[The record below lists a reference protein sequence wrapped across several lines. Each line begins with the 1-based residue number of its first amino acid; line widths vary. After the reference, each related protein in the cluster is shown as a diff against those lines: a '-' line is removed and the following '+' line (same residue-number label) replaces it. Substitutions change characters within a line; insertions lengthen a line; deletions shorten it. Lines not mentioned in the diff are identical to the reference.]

1 MNYLKRI
8 GRLVAIC
15 ICAVCVGII
24 PITAHAMEVSDKQ
37 IQPRMDYISS
47 YGTELTISDSGEA
60 SVTGFVR
67 GKKGVTNA
75 YVKVTLQKKVSGSWV
90 YVQSWESS
98 GSGRNATIAETYSVS
113 RGTYRVVA
121 SIKAGTSK
129 CGSSTRPVLPAPV
142 YWLPKVA
149 VVKVDT

>member
-113 RGTYRVVA
+113 
-121 SIKAGTSK
+121 SIE
-129 CGSSTRPVLPAPV
+129 
-142 YWLPKVA
+142 
-149 VVKVDT
+149 

>member
-60 SVTGFVR
+60 SYAEKSVGLTDGTDAGREAVKWYGVR
-67 GKKGVTNA
+67 NGLH
-75 YVKVTLQKKVSGSWV
+75 LQKTNKNLRWD
-90 YVQSWESS
+90 
-98 GSGRNATIAETYSVS
+98 SVH
-113 RGTYRVVA
+113 
-121 SIKAGTSK
+121 
-129 CGSSTRPVLPAPV
+129 
-142 YWLPKVA
+142 
-149 VVKVDT
+149 

>member
-1 MNYLKRI
+1 MNYFKRI

-121 SIKAGTSK
+121 LIKAGTESK
-129 CGSSTRPVLPAPV
+129 SPISAERT
-142 YWLPKVA
+142 YKS
-149 VVKVDT
+149 

>member
-67 GKKGVTNA
+67 GKKRVTNA
-75 YVKVTLQKKVSGSWV
+75 YVKVTLQNILKGTKFAF
-90 YVQSWESS
+90 Q
-98 GSGRNATIAETYSVS
+98 GRMQATSIPFADNKWGGDLTY
-113 RGTYRVVA
+113 
-121 SIKAGTSK
+121 
-129 CGSSTRPVLPAPV
+129 
-142 YWLPKVA
+142 
-149 VVKVDT
+149 

>member
-75 YVKVTLQKKVSGSWV
+75 YVKVTLQKKV

-121 SIKAGTSK
+121 LIKAGTESK
-129 CGSSTRPVLPAPV
+129 SPISAERT
-142 YWLPKVA
+142 YKS
-149 VVKVDT
+149 

>member
-121 SIKAGTSK
+121 SIKAGTESK
-129 CGSSTRPVLPAPV
+129 SPISAERT
-142 YWLPKVA
+142 YKS
-149 VVKVDT
+149 

>member
-98 GSGRNATIAETYSVS
+98 GSY
-113 RGTYRVVA
+113 
-121 SIKAGTSK
+121 
-129 CGSSTRPVLPAPV
+129 
-142 YWLPKVA
+142 
-149 VVKVDT
+149 

>member
-67 GKKGVTNA
+67 EKRVTNA
-75 YVKVTLQKKVSGSWV
+75 YVKVTLQKRCLDRGCMCNHGNLA
-90 YVQSWESS
+90 VQE
-98 GSGRNATIAETYSVS
+98 EMQ
-113 RGTYRVVA
+113 
-121 SIKAGTSK
+121 
-129 CGSSTRPVLPAPV
+129 L
-142 YWLPKVA
+142 
-149 VVKVDT
+149 

>member
-60 SVTGFVR
+60 SYAEKSVGLTDGTDAGREAVKWYGVR
-67 GKKGVTNA
+67 NGLH
-75 YVKVTLQKKVSGSWV
+75 LQKT
-90 YVQSWESS
+90 
-98 GSGRNATIAETYSVS
+98 N
-113 RGTYRVVA
+113 
-121 SIKAGTSK
+121 SK
-129 CGSSTRPVLPAPV
+129 P
-142 YWLPKVA
+142 
-149 VVKVDT
+149 

>member
-1 MNYLKRI
+1 
-8 GRLVAIC
+8 
-15 ICAVCVGII
+15 
-24 PITAHAMEVSDKQ
+24 
-37 IQPRMDYISS
+37 MDYISS

-75 YVKVTLQKKVSGSWV
+75 YVKVTLQKKVSGLWV

-121 SIKAGTSK
+121 SIKAGTESK
-129 CGSSTRPVLPAPV
+129 SPISAERT
-142 YWLPKVA
+142 Y
-149 VVKVDT
+149 

>member
-24 PITAHAMEVSDKQ
+24 PITAHAMEGSDKQ

-75 YVKVTLQKKVSGSWV
+75 YVKVKLQKKVSGSWV

-113 RGTYRVVA
+113 RGTYRVGMRM
-121 SIKAGTSK
+121 IN
-129 CGSSTRPVLPAPV
+129 
-142 YWLPKVA
+142 
-149 VVKVDT
+149 

>member
-1 MNYLKRI
+1 M
-8 GRLVAIC
+8 
-15 ICAVCVGII
+15 
-24 PITAHAMEVSDKQ
+24 
-37 IQPRMDYISS
+37 
-47 YGTELTISDSGEA
+47 TISDSREA

-98 GSGRNATIAETYSVS
+98 GSGRNPTIAETYSVS

-121 SIKAGTSK
+121 LIKAGTESK
-129 CGSSTRPVLPAPV
+129 SPISAERT
-142 YWLPKVA
+142 Y
-149 VVKVDT
+149 

>member
-60 SVTGFVR
+60 SVTGLS
-67 GKKGVTNA
+67 GKKVTNA

-121 SIKAGTSK
+121 LIKAGTESK
-129 CGSSTRPVLPAPV
+129 SPISAERT
-142 YWLPKVA
+142 Y
-149 VVKVDT
+149 

>member
-67 GKKGVTNA
+67 GKEGVTNA
-75 YVKVTLQKKVSGSWV
+75 YVKVTLQKKVSGLWV

-121 SIKAGTSK
+121 SIKAGTESK
-129 CGSSTRPVLPAPV
+129 SPISAERT
-142 YWLPKVA
+142 Y
-149 VVKVDT
+149 